1 MYQPDERKRFLDA
14 VCAQV
19 RWRKAHGVIRAE
31 LAGHMEDQAE
41 AFVAQGLP
49 EEEAMRCAVR
59 EMGDPEEI
67 GLAYDACLRPK
78 RQWDMVCL
86 LALAILLGTVLRLAI
101 GSSAFNWSTFAA
113 LVCGGCCSIF
123 FCSLNPY
130 ELARRAWL
138 SRALFVGFLLLSVLE
153 LGGAFTRHAAAF
165 LPVLFA
171 AAVYSLR
178 GRGFLALLA
187 CTAALIAAAWA
198 LTAVWSMRTALY
210 AAGILAGCL
219 FAAVLAALS
228 GAFGKR
234 RLLAVGFLVGCMVLA
249 LAAVIFMDA
258 YRLDAFVALLRPR
271 ECPAAVWLAPG
282 FGTVQDVV
290 AGARLI
296 GQGTITGI
304 VDAQGLAVASGRE
317 LSANSYLLTQLLHR
331 CGFIA
336 ALAAAAVPLGFIGA
350 ALWRSLHLKS
360 LLGRMLAGAASA
372 FFAAQAL
379 AYCAVNFGLLGG
391 LPLSLPFLAGGE
403 LALAANL
410 ALAGLILALLRTDGL
425 YADRMRKQAKR
436 LRIQL
441 EWA

>member
-1 MYQPDERKRFLDA
+1 M
-14 VCAQV
+14 
-19 RWRKAHGVIRAE
+19 IRAE

-41 AFVAQGLP
+41 AFAAQGMP

-67 GLAYDACLRPK
+67 GLAYDACLRPR
-78 RQWDMVCL
+78 RQWDMVSL
-86 LALAILLGTVLRLAI
+86 LVLAVLLGTAFRLAM
-101 GSSAFNWSTFAA
+101 GSAFNWSTFAA
-113 LVCGGCCSIF
+113 LVCGCCSIF

-138 SRALFVGFLLLSVLE
+138 SRALFVGLLLLSVVE
-153 LGGAFTRHAAAF
+153 LGGVFMRHAAAF

-198 LTAVWSMRTALY
+198 LTAVWSMRTSLY

-234 RLLAVGFLVGCMVLA
+234 RLLAVGFLVGCTVLA
-249 LAAVIFMDA
+249 LAAVIFTDA

-317 LSANSYLLTQLLHR
+317 LSGNSYLLTQLLHR

-360 LLGRMLAGAASA
+360 LLGRMLSGAASA

-410 ALAGLILALLRTDGL
+410 ALAGLIFALLRTDGL

-436 LRIQL
+436 LRIWL

>member
-41 AFVAQGLP
+41 AFAAQGMP

-67 GLAYDACLRPK
+67 GLAYDACLRP
-78 RQWDMVCL
+78 RQQWDMVCL
-86 LALAILLGTVLRLAI
+86 LVLAVLLGTAFRLAM
-101 GSSAFNWSTFAA
+101 GNAFNWRTFAA
-113 LVCGGCCSIF
+113 LVCGCCAML

-153 LGGAFTRHAAAF
+153 LGGTFTRHAAAF

-210 AAGILAGCL
+210 AAGVLAGCL

-234 RLLAVGFLVGCMVLA
+234 RFLAAGFLVGCMVLA
-249 LAAVIFMDA
+249 LAAVIFTNA
-258 YRLDAFVALLRPR
+258 YRFNAFVALLRP
-271 ECPAAVWLAPG
+271 EGSPAAVWLAPS

-304 VDAQGLAVASGRE
+304 VDARGLAVASGRE

-331 CGFIA
+331 YGFIA
-336 ALAAAAVPLGFIGA
+336 ALAAAAVPLGFIGV

-391 LPLSLPFLAGGE
+391 LPLSLPFLADGE
-403 LALAANL
+403 LELAANL

-425 YADRMRKQAKR
+425 YADRMRRQAKR
-436 LRIQL
+436 LYIRL